1 MAALPV
7 LPTPQPERWRQGN
20 CNMIPTPDA
29 VTTATVTVRAMTAD
43 VTTAKGTNAGSTDR
57 CRIYDRVLS
66 VTTPVRFAGENL
78 RSRRRKETM
87 TSMRCILDGAGKK
100 TPS

>member
-1 MAALPV
+1 
-7 LPTPQPERWRQGN
+7 
-20 CNMIPTPDA
+20 MIPTPDA
-29 VTTATVTVRAMTAD
+29 GTTATITVRAMTAD
-43 VTTAKGTNAGSTDR
+43 VTTAKGTNALSTDR

-78 RSRRRKETM
+78 RARRRKETM
-87 TSMRCILDGAGKK
+87 ASMRCILDGAGKK